1 MEFKE
6 LEKGKISEVEGK
18 ILTKWKEENIL
29 EKTIENRKD
38 NETWVFYDGPIYANA
53 KPGIHHVFSKTI
65 KDSFCKYQ
73 TMKGHKV
80 DRKIG
85 LDCNG
90 LPIEYN
96 VEKKLGIN
104 GKKDIEK
111 MGIDKF
117 IEECKKNTAINI
129 DEVNRITDMMGQ
141 FIDSKHPYITCTN
154 DYHETE
160 WYLLKEMHKKGL
172 IYNSNKILPYCPRC
186 GTELAKFEVEQG
198 YQEDS
203 VNTVIVPF
211 KIKDSDTYF
220 LVWTTTPWTLMDN
233 VAACVNPDLEYVKVS
248 SMGYMFIVAKSLAN
262 KVLGDDYEVLETY
275 KGTDLVGIKYEQ
287 LLPFAKVTDGKS
299 FEVVADS
306 YVTDEDGTGIVHIAP
321 AYGEDDNRV
330 CKENKIGWTQNVNL
344 AGKYTIGP
352 WEGRLV
358 TDPELEIEIIK
369 YLKEQDKLF
378 KKIKI
383 THKYP
388 HCWRCKS
395 PLIYY
400 AKSAWYIK
408 TTEYKDKIIEENN
421 KIKWH
426 PDYVGTKRFG
436 NWLNNMVDWGISRN
450 RYWGCPLPFWV
461 CDECGEFEVVGS
473 REELIERANEELKYE
488 DIDLHRPYV
497 DNITIK
503 CQHCGKTMHRVK
515 DVIDVWF
522 DSGSMPYAQC
532 HYPFENKEWFHKH
545 FPADFIAE
553 GVDQTRGWF
562 YTLLVI
568 STIISGQS
576 SFKNVVVNDMMLD
589 SNGKKMSK
597 STGNIIDPI
606 KIMEEYGADTVR
618 WYMLYASP
626 VWTPLKFDV
635 EGLKEVHSKFFNPL
649 RNSYNFF
656 AIYANADKITDINT
670 CRVEYNDREDIDK
683 WLLSKY
689 NKLIK
694 EVTEAYDEY
703 DLNKVVKLI
712 TDFTSIDL
720 SNWYIRR
727 NRDRFWDNLMTT
739 SKKSVYM
746 TTYEVLEG
754 LSKLIA
760 PIASYTAEEIYTNL
774 TGNISVHLSDFPI
787 CNEELIDLKLEEKMD
802 LVRDLISIGR
812 NVREESKIKVRQPIS
827 EILLDKKKEKVIGEL
842 TSLIKEE
849 LNVKEVIYTDDLS
862 TYMNFMVKPN
872 FKEVGKI
879 FGKNIKEFSDK
890 LLELSNEDINKLENN
905 ESIKMSIDN
914 TTYDITKDMVDIR
927 ISSKEGFKAMVV
939 GNNFVILNTVITKE
953 LENEGLA
960 RETISK
966 VQQLRKTMNFDI
978 TDRINMYIDATSEYK
993 ENIKDYLD
1001 MIKDETLTINVY
1013 DKDGIED
1020 KVNINDYEVGFVLE
1034 KVSTK

>member
-53 KPGIHHVFSKTI
+53 KPGIHHVLAKTI
-65 KDSFCKYQ
+65 KDSFCKYK
-73 TMKGHKV
+73 TMKGYKV
-80 DRKIG
+80 LRKIG
-85 LDCNG
+85 LDTHG
-90 LPIEYN
+90 LPIEVN
-96 VEKKLGIN
+96 VEKKLGF
-104 GKKDIEK
+104 KTKADIEK
-111 MGIDKF
+111 FGIENF
-117 IEECKKNTAINI
+117 CRECNNATALNI
-129 DEVNRITDMMGQ
+129 DEVNLLTDNMGQ
-141 FIDSKHPYITCTN
+141 FIDSRHPYVTCSN
-154 DYHETE
+154 EFIESE
-160 WYLLKEMHKKGL
+160 WWLIKEIDKKGL
-172 IYNSNKILPYCPRC
+172 IYYGNKVLPYCPRC
-186 GTELAKFEVEQG
+186 GTELSANEVGQG

-220 LVWTTTPWTLMDN
+220 LVWTTTPWTLMAN
-233 VAACVNPDLEYVKVS
+233 VALCVNPDLEYIKVS
-248 SMGYMFIVAKSLAN
+248 SMGYKFIVAKSLAN
-262 KVLGDDYEVLETY
+262 KVLGDDFEVLETY
-275 KGTDLVGIKYEQ
+275 KGTDLVGTNYER
-287 LLPFAKVTDGKS
+287 LMPFAEVEGKC

-306 YVTDEDGTGIVHIAP
+306 YVTSEDGTGIVHIAP
-321 AYGEDDNRV
+321 AYGDDDNRV
-330 CKENKIGWTQNVNL
+330 CKENGIGFVNPV
-344 AGKYTIGP
+344 GKDGCYTTGP
-352 WEGRLV
+352 WKGTLV
-358 TDPELEIEIIK
+358 TDKDLEIEIIK
-369 YLKEQDKLF
+369 WLKENDKLF
-378 KKIKI
+378 KKIKL
-383 THKYP
+383 THDYP
-388 HCWRCKS
+388 HCWRCHS

-400 AKSAWYIK
+400 SKPAWYIR
-408 TTEYKDKIIEENN
+408 TTEYKDKILEAN
-421 KIKWH
+421 KTVSWH
-426 PDYVGTKRFG
+426 PDYVGTKRFN
-436 NWLNNMVDWGISRN
+436 NWLENMVDWGISRN
-450 RYWGCPLPFWV
+450 RYWGCPMPIWI
-461 CDECGEFEVVGS
+461 CSSCGEKHVIGSIKELDDMKVG
-473 REELIERANEELKYE
+473 
-488 DIDLHRPYV
+488 DIDVKNMELHRPYIDEV
-497 DNITIK
+497 HIK
-503 CQHCGKTMHRVK
+503 CPKCNGIMNRVT
-515 DVIDVWF
+515 DVMDVWF
-522 DSGSMPYAQC
+522 DSGAMPYAQF
-532 HYPFENKEWFHKH
+532 HYPFENKELFESQ

-562 YTLLVI
+562 NSLICI
-568 STIISGQS
+568 STIVSGVS
-576 SFKNVVVNDMMLD
+576 SFKNVVVNDMVLD

-1001 MIKDETLTINVY
+1001 MIKDETLTIDVY

>member
-18 ILTKWKEENIL
+18 ILAKWKEENIL

-53 KPGIHHVFSKTI
+53 KPGIHHVLAKTI
-65 KDSFCKYQ
+65 KDSFCKYK
-73 TMKGHKV
+73 TMKGYKV
-80 DRKIG
+80 LRKIG
-85 LDCNG
+85 LDTHG
-90 LPIEYN
+90 LPIEVN
-96 VEKKLGIN
+96 VEKKLGF
-104 GKKDIEK
+104 KTKADIEK
-111 MGIDKF
+111 FGIENF
-117 IEECKKNTAINI
+117 CRECNNATALNI
-129 DEVNRITDMMGQ
+129 DEVNLLTDNMGQ
-141 FIDSKHPYITCTN
+141 FIDSRHPYVTCSN
-154 DYHETE
+154 EFIESE
-160 WYLLKEMHKKGL
+160 WWLIKEIDKKGL
-172 IYNSNKILPYCPRC
+172 IYYGNKVLPYCPRC
-186 GTELAKFEVEQG
+186 GTELSANEVGQG

-220 LVWTTTPWTLMDN
+220 LVWTTTPWTLMAN
-233 VAACVNPDLEYVKVS
+233 VALCVNPDLEYIKVS
-248 SMGYMFIVAKSLAN
+248 SMGYKFIVAKTLAN

-275 KGTDLVGIKYEQ
+275 KGTDLVGTNYEQ
-287 LLPFAKVTDGKS
+287 LMPFAEVEGKC

-306 YVTDEDGTGIVHIAP
+306 YVTSEDGTGIVHIAP

-330 CKENKIGWTQNVNL
+330 CKENGIGFVNPV
-344 AGKYTIGP
+344 GKDGCYTTGP
-352 WEGRLV
+352 WKGTLV
-358 TDPELEIEIIK
+358 TDKDLEIEIIK
-369 YLKEQDKLF
+369 WLKENDKLF
-378 KKIKI
+378 KKIKL
-383 THKYP
+383 THDYP
-388 HCWRCKS
+388 HCWRCHS

-400 AKSAWYIK
+400 SKPAWYIR
-408 TTEYKDKIIEENN
+408 TTEYKDKILEAN
-421 KIKWH
+421 KTVSWH
-426 PDYVGTKRFG
+426 PDYVGTKRFN
-436 NWLNNMVDWGISRN
+436 NWLENMVDWGISRN
-450 RYWGCPLPFWV
+450 RYWGCPMPIWI
-461 CDECGEFEVVGS
+461 CSSCGEKHVIGSIKELDDMKVG
-473 REELIERANEELKYE
+473 
-488 DIDLHRPYV
+488 DIDVKNMELHRPYIDEV
-497 DNITIK
+497 HIK
-503 CQHCGKTMHRVK
+503 CPKCNGIMNRVT
-515 DVIDVWF
+515 DVMDVWF
-522 DSGSMPYAQC
+522 DSGAMPYAQC

-562 YTLLVI
+562 NSLICI
-568 STIISGQS
+568 STIVSGVS
-576 SFKNVVVNDMMLD
+576 SFKNVVVNDMVLD

-746 TTYEVLEG
+746 TTYEVLLG
-754 LSKLIA
+754 LSRLIA

-1034 KVSTK
+1034 KVGTK

>member
-18 ILTKWKEENIL
+18 ILAKWKEENIL

-53 KPGIHHVFSKTI
+53 KPGIHHVLAKTI
-65 KDSFCKYQ
+65 KDSFCKYK
-73 TMKGHKV
+73 TMKGYKV
-80 DRKIG
+80 LRKIG
-85 LDCNG
+85 LDTHG
-90 LPIEYN
+90 LPIEVN
-96 VEKKLGIN
+96 VEKKLGF
-104 GKKDIEK
+104 KTKADIEK
-111 MGIDKF
+111 FGIENF
-117 IEECKKNTAINI
+117 CRECNNATALNI
-129 DEVNRITDMMGQ
+129 DEVNLLTDNMGQ
-141 FIDSKHPYITCTN
+141 FIDSRHPYVTCSN
-154 DYHETE
+154 EFIESE
-160 WYLLKEMHKKGL
+160 WWLIKEIDKKGL
-172 IYNSNKILPYCPRC
+172 IYYGNKVLPYCPRC
-186 GTELAKFEVEQG
+186 GTELSANEVGQG

-220 LVWTTTPWTLMDN
+220 LVWTTTPWTLMAN
-233 VAACVNPDLEYVKVS
+233 VALCVNPDLEYIKVS
-248 SMGYMFIVAKSLAN
+248 SMGYKFIVAKSLAN
-262 KVLGDDYEVLETY
+262 KVLGGDFEVLETY
-275 KGTDLVGIKYEQ
+275 KGTDLVGTNYEQ
-287 LLPFAKVTDGKS
+287 LMPFAEVEGKC

-306 YVTDEDGTGIVHIAP
+306 YVTSEDGTGIVHIAP
-321 AYGEDDNRV
+321 AYGDDDNRV
-330 CKENKIGWTQNVNL
+330 CKENGIGFVNPV
-344 AGKYTIGP
+344 GKDGCYTTGP
-352 WEGRLV
+352 WEGTLV
-358 TDPELEIEIIK
+358 TDKDLEIEIIK
-369 YLKEQDKLF
+369 WLKENDKLF
-378 KKIKI
+378 KKIKL
-383 THKYP
+383 THDYP
-388 HCWRCKS
+388 HCWRCHS

-400 AKSAWYIK
+400 SKPAWYIR
-408 TTEYKDKIIEENN
+408 TTEYKDKILEAN
-421 KIKWH
+421 KTISWH
-426 PDYVGTKRFG
+426 PDYVGTKRFN
-436 NWLNNMVDWGISRN
+436 NWLENMVDWGISRN
-450 RYWGCPLPFWV
+450 RYWGCPMPIWI
-461 CDECGEFEVVGS
+461 CSSCGEKHVIGSIKELDDMKVG
-473 REELIERANEELKYE
+473 
-488 DIDLHRPYV
+488 DIDVKNMELHRPYIDEV
-497 DNITIK
+497 HIK
-503 CQHCGKTMHRVK
+503 CPKCNGIMNRVT
-515 DVIDVWF
+515 DVMDVWF
-522 DSGSMPYAQC
+522 DSGAMPYAQF
-532 HYPFENKEWFHKH
+532 HYPFENKELFESQ

-562 YTLLVI
+562 NSLICI
-568 STIISGQS
+568 STIVSGVS
-576 SFKNVVVNDMMLD
+576 SFKNVVVNDMVLD

>member
-53 KPGIHHVFSKTI
+53 KPGIHHVLAKTI
-65 KDSFCKYQ
+65 KDSFCKYK
-73 TMKGHKV
+73 TMKGYKV
-80 DRKIG
+80 LRKIG
-85 LDCNG
+85 LDTHG
-90 LPIEYN
+90 LPIEVN
-96 VEKKLGIN
+96 VEKKLGF
-104 GKKDIEK
+104 KTKADIEK
-111 MGIDKF
+111 FGIENF
-117 IEECKKNTAINI
+117 CRECNNATALNI
-129 DEVNRITDMMGQ
+129 DEVNLLTDNMGQ
-141 FIDSKHPYITCTN
+141 FIDSKHPYVTCSN
-154 DYHETE
+154 EFIESE
-160 WYLLKEMHKKGL
+160 WWLIKEIDKKGL
-172 IYNSNKILPYCPRC
+172 IYYGNKVLPYCPRC
-186 GTELAKFEVEQG
+186 GTELSANEVGQG

-220 LVWTTTPWTLMDN
+220 LVWTTTPWTLMAN
-233 VAACVNPDLEYVKVS
+233 VALCVNPDLEYIKVS
-248 SMGYMFIVAKSLAN
+248 SMGYKFIVAKSLAN
-262 KVLGDDYEVLETY
+262 KVLGDDFEVLETY
-275 KGTDLVGIKYEQ
+275 KGTDLVGTNYER
-287 LLPFAKVTDGKS
+287 LMPFAEVEGKC

-306 YVTDEDGTGIVHIAP
+306 YVTSEDGTGIVHIAP
-321 AYGEDDNRV
+321 AYGDDDNRV
-330 CKENKIGWTQNVNL
+330 CKENGIGFVNPV
-344 AGKYTIGP
+344 GKDGCYTTGP
-352 WEGRLV
+352 WKGTLV
-358 TDPELEIEIIK
+358 TDKDLEIEIIK
-369 YLKEQDKLF
+369 WLKENDKLF
-378 KKIKI
+378 KKIKL
-383 THKYP
+383 THDYP
-388 HCWRCKS
+388 HCWRCHS

-400 AKSAWYIK
+400 SKPAWYIR
-408 TTEYKDKIIEENN
+408 TTEYKDKILEAN
-421 KIKWH
+421 KTVSWH
-426 PDYVGTKRFG
+426 PDYVGTKRFN
-436 NWLNNMVDWGISRN
+436 NWLENMVDWGISRN
-450 RYWGCPLPFWV
+450 RYWGCPMPIWI
-461 CDECGEFEVVGS
+461 CSSCGEKHVIGSIKELDDMKVG
-473 REELIERANEELKYE
+473 
-488 DIDLHRPYV
+488 DIDVKNMELHRPYIDEV
-497 DNITIK
+497 HIK
-503 CQHCGKTMHRVK
+503 CPKCNGIMNRVT
-515 DVIDVWF
+515 DVMDVWF
-522 DSGSMPYAQC
+522 DSGAMPYAQF
-532 HYPFENKEWFHKH
+532 HYPFENKELFESQ

-562 YTLLVI
+562 NSLICI
-568 STIISGQS
+568 STIVSGVS
-576 SFKNVVVNDMMLD
+576 SFKNVVVNDMVLD

-774 TGNISVHLSDFPI
+774 TGNISVHLSDFPV

-927 ISSKEGFKAMVV
+927 ISSKDGFKAMVV

>member
-18 ILTKWKEENIL
+18 ILAKWKEENIL

-53 KPGIHHVFSKTI
+53 KPGIHHVLAKTI
-65 KDSFCKYQ
+65 KDSFCKYK
-73 TMKGHKV
+73 TMKGYKV
-80 DRKIG
+80 LRKIG
-85 LDCNG
+85 LDTHG
-90 LPIEYN
+90 LPIEVN
-96 VEKKLGIN
+96 VEKKLGF
-104 GKKDIEK
+104 KTKADIEK
-111 MGIDKF
+111 FGIENF
-117 IEECKKNTAINI
+117 CRECNNATALNI
-129 DEVNRITDMMGQ
+129 DEVNLLTDNMGQ
-141 FIDSKHPYITCTN
+141 FIDSRHPYVTCSN
-154 DYHETE
+154 EFIESE
-160 WYLLKEMHKKGL
+160 WWLIKEIDKKGL
-172 IYNSNKILPYCPRC
+172 IYYGNKVLPYCPRC
-186 GTELAKFEVEQG
+186 GTELSANEVGQG

-220 LVWTTTPWTLMDN
+220 LVWTTTPWTLMAN
-233 VAACVNPDLEYVKVS
+233 VALCVNPDLEYIKVS
-248 SMGYMFIVAKSLAN
+248 SMGYKFIVAKSLAN
-262 KVLGDDYEVLETY
+262 KVLGDDFEVLETY
-275 KGTDLVGIKYEQ
+275 KGTDLVGTNYEQ
-287 LLPFAKVTDGKS
+287 LMPFAEVEGKC

-306 YVTDEDGTGIVHIAP
+306 YVTSEDGTGIVHIAP
-321 AYGEDDNRV
+321 AYGDDDNRV
-330 CKENKIGWTQNVNL
+330 CKENGIGFVNPV
-344 AGKYTIGP
+344 GKDGCYTTGP
-352 WEGRLV
+352 WEGTLV
-358 TDPELEIEIIK
+358 TDKDLEIEIIK
-369 YLKEQDKLF
+369 WLKENDKLF
-378 KKIKI
+378 KKIKL
-383 THKYP
+383 THDYP
-388 HCWRCKS
+388 HCWRCHS

-400 AKSAWYIK
+400 SKPAWYIR
-408 TTEYKDKIIEENN
+408 TTEYKDKIIAAN
-421 KIKWH
+421 KTVSWH
-426 PDYVGTKRFG
+426 PDYVGTKRFN
-436 NWLNNMVDWGISRN
+436 NWLENMVDWGISRN
-450 RYWGCPLPFWV
+450 RYWGCPMPIWI
-461 CDECGEFEVVGS
+461 CSSCGEKHVIGSIKELDDMKVG
-473 REELIERANEELKYE
+473 
-488 DIDLHRPYV
+488 DIDVKNMELHRPYIDEV
-497 DNITIK
+497 HIK
-503 CQHCGKTMHRVK
+503 CPKCNGIMNRVT
-515 DVIDVWF
+515 DVMDVWF
-522 DSGSMPYAQC
+522 DSGAMPYAQF
-532 HYPFENKEWFHKH
+532 HYPFENKELFESQ

-562 YTLLVI
+562 NSLICI
-568 STIISGQS
+568 STIVSGVS
-576 SFKNVVVNDMMLD
+576 SFKNVVVNDMVLD

-787 CNEELIDLKLEEKMD
+787 CNEELINLKLEEKMD

>member
-18 ILTKWKEENIL
+18 ILAKWKEENIL

-248 SMGYMFIVAKSLAN
+248 SMGYKFIVAKSLAN

-562 YTLLVI
+562 YTLLLI

-774 TGNISVHLSDFPI
+774 TGNISVHLSDFPV
-787 CNEELIDLKLEEKMD
+787 CNEELINLKLEEKMD

-927 ISSKEGFKAMVV
+927 ISSKDGFKAMVV